1 MVRELER
8 CHTDDE
14 AVTRQRGRGSMAISN
29 NYPPGDP
36 GKEGGPRVV
45 SRRGVYLNTTPCQ
58 GVDYH
63 EAEVELGRGIA
74 VVGGLPIPLPRLGV
88 VLRDAFALAVH
99 GAEDGLGAGVA
110 LVGGLSKPLH
120 HLGVVLREAVA
131 MAVHEAEVVLGAG
144 IALLGERAEFLQ
156 SRCVVAPLIGSP
168 AFVEASPR
176 RTDEHDENDSRYRDA
191 IH

>member
-45 SRRGVYLNTTPCQ
+45 SQRGVYLNTTPCQ

-63 EAEVELGRGIA
+63 EAEVELGRGI
-74 VVGGLPIPLPRLGV
+74 
-88 VLRDAFALAVH
+88 
-99 GAEDGLGAGVA
+99 A

-156 SRCVVAPLIGSP
+156 SRGVVATLIGSQ

-176 RTDEHDENDSRYRDA
+176 RTDEQDE
-191 IH
+191 